1 MFRLLCDAR
10 MFRCALIFS
19 TVRRGFSPFSPP
31 NILTRSI
38 STSAHL
44 YYPLQSP
51 LKMCFRGSSSVESTS
66 SSSSDEPIARVI
78 DLPTVRRL
86 NSPRC
91 ATRGNAYN
99 LGGSAASDRTHPPFA
114 DHAAAVNADK
124 QKNRKF
130 KDLWAVCAML
140 TAYHS
145 QEVSTSPKTKTEVST
160 RRHPFHVMLMNVGTG
175 EFYGSLWLESC
186 VY

>member
-114 DHAAAVNADK
+114 DHAAAV
-124 QKNRKF
+124 
-130 KDLWAVCAML
+130 CAML